1 MWAQPIGPLACYFT
15 PEDIRARRAEDEGR
29 TEMGVGGEQD
39 SGDEET
45 GGPGKTGDSSSSL
58 DPQLSQIHIQP
69 PPLWLSTVT
78 TSTPSSLQAT

>member
-1 MWAQPIGPLACYFT
+1 MWAEPIGPLACYFT
-15 PEDIRARRAEDEGR
+15 PEDIRARRAEDKGR

-58 DPQLSQIHIQP
+58 DPVSSHRY
-69 PPLWLSTVT
+69 T
-78 TSTPSSLQAT
+78 SSLLPCGSPQ